1 MNTKGM
7 LRYIIALGGILL
19 LATPAV
25 AQSKKDERL
34 ANLIERL
41 EVGMSALE
49 ELGQRDALEMVQRI
63 ANELREKRAAL
74 RGRPSR
80 EENDEI
86 RTVRNRL
93 KVMRTAV
100 EAFVKVN
107 RHDAAELVEYAMHAR
122 ELAIEGRRDE
132 EANRIRERAPN
143 RGQLAETLG
152 AAAKLYR
159 KWDMPDRAEAL
170 ADLSETYAK
179 QWKRQQRA
187 TERERES
194 GESLESL
201 ATRVEIIRMARA
213 AFAETGDKKNA
224 KVLEGVIHYGELLL
238 EGVSGERLSK
248 AAKAIPSKGNLV
260 EYMSWASHKYGE
272 WGHEKRAASC
282 RKLAEYYARQLRGV
296 ESDLGR
302 SIEDLNRRIEIL
314 GFAHEALAHAGWETG
329 AHTMKRFLHAAEL
342 QRDGADAETMT
353 RAMEGLS
360 MGQTI
365 ELLQKAS
372 SFYAEWGK
380 KERAAACDQ
389 LAEFYAAR
397 ER

>member
-1 MNTKGM
+1 MSTKGM
-7 LRYIIALGGILL
+7 LCYIVALGGILL
-19 LATPAV
+19 MAAPAA
-25 AQSKKDERL
+25 AQSINDERL

-49 ELGQRDALEMVQRI
+49 ELGRQDALEIVQRI
-63 ANELREKRAAL
+63 ANELREKRVSL
-74 RGRPSR
+74 RRRPSR

-86 RTVRNRL
+86 RTVRSRL

-100 EAFVKVN
+100 DAFVKVN

-132 EANRIRERAPN
+132 EANRIREKAPN
-143 RGQLAETLG
+143 RGQLAEALG

-159 KWDMPDRAEAL
+159 EWDMPDRAEAL
-170 ADLSETYAK
+170 ADLSETFAK
-179 QWKRQQRA
+179 QWQRQQRA
-187 TERERES
+187 GRERES
-194 GESLESL
+194 GENLESL
-201 ATRVEIIRMARA
+201 ATRVDIIRLARA
-213 AFAETGDKKNA
+213 AFAESGDKKNA
-224 KVLEGVIHYGELLL
+224 KVLEGVIHYGELAL

-248 AAKAIPSKGNLV
+248 AAKAIPTKGNLV